1 MNPAELA
8 LQSAGEKIIFILPNW
23 KWIALSIAL
32 LSGYFVKSFAK
43 LVFSKIQK
51 NSRLQSNFHPLAT
64 KILNCGI
71 KNQVGTIV
79 CTVFWFLAIDLLELP
94 PLFNKYLELSVKIIT
109 SYHLMILIY
118 KMVDS
123 TGFYFEELYT
133 TKNDDK
139 SLRNQLIPFATKT
152 LKVFVLV
159 LGGLI
164 LMQSFGINVMSL
176 LAGLGLG
183 GLALALAAQDT
194 AANLFG
200 SITILLDTPFKVGD
214 WIKVG
219 DTEGTVEEVGFRST
233 RIRTFYQSLITVP
246 NSTIAK
252 EKIDNM
258 GSRPLRRIRH
268 VLGLSYETSPEQIK
282 SFCEQIKS
290 LIQEHPLSDK
300 NTYSVYLTAY
310 SASSLDVTINFFI
323 NAPNGDIELSTQQE
337 FLLNFWNLAQELKI
351 NYAFPTQTLYI
362 KNKPVS
368 ETLS

>member
-1 MNPAELA
+1 MNTAELT
-8 LQSAGEKIIFILPNW
+8 LQSAAEKIIFILPNW
-23 KWIALSIAL
+23 KWIVLSISL
-32 LSGYFVKSFAK
+32 LAGYFVKSFAK
-43 LVFSKIQK
+43 LILSKIKK
-51 NSRLQSNFHPLAT
+51 NPNIKKSLHPLAY
-64 KILNCGI
+64 KILNGNI
-71 KNQVGTIV
+71 ENQIGTIV
-79 CTVFWFLAIDLLELP
+79 CTGFWFLAIDLLDLP
-94 PLFNKYLELSVKIIT
+94 PLINKYLELSVKIFT
-109 SYHLMILIY
+109 SYHMMILIY

-152 LKVFVLV
+152 LKAFVLI

-268 VLGLSYETSPEQIK
+268 VLGLSYETTPDQIT
-282 SFCEQIKS
+282 SFCERIKC
-290 LIQEHPLSDK
+290 LIQDHPLADK
-300 NTYSVYLTAY
+300 NTYSVYLTSY
-310 SASSLDVTINFFI
+310 SSSSLDVTINFFI
-323 NAPNGDIELSTQQE
+323 NAPNGDTELSTQQE
-337 FLLNFWNLAQELKI
+337 FLLNFWKLAQELKI

-362 KNKPVS
+362 NNKPAS
-368 ETLS
+368 ESLS

>member
-1 MNPAELA
+1 
-8 LQSAGEKIIFILPNW
+8 
-23 KWIALSIAL
+23 
-32 LSGYFVKSFAK
+32 
-43 LVFSKIQK
+43 
-51 NSRLQSNFHPLAT
+51 
-64 KILNCGI
+64 
-71 KNQVGTIV
+71 
-79 CTVFWFLAIDLLELP
+79 
-94 PLFNKYLELSVKIIT
+94 
-109 SYHLMILIY
+109 
-118 KMVDS
+118 
-123 TGFYFEELYT
+123 
-133 TKNDDK
+133 
-139 SLRNQLIPFATKT
+139 
-152 LKVFVLV
+152 
-159 LGGLI
+159 
-164 LMQSFGINVMSL
+164 MQSFGINVMSL